1 MRKCVIFDLDGTL
14 TRSEEGIWNCVRYAA
29 EKLGFPVPDAA
40 TLRKFIGPPLGWSF
54 MEYMGMSE
62 EMANKAVS
70 TYRERYEAVGLFENR
85 VYPGIRR
92 LLRMLHRDGW
102 YIGIATGK
110 PQHSSERII
119 EHFGLNRYITKIVGP
134 KDGRGADKELL
145 IRQALPEDAGEAWMV
160 GDRRFDMEGAKKV
173 GIGAIGAGYG
183 YGSRE
188 ELMNSGCDVYC
199 ETVEDIIRHLCP
211 GEEAVPGAFLSI
223 EGMDGSGKTTQMAA
237 LSGGKA
243 LITACEKNAI
253 RADRLQFNLTRQ
265 GARAVNIMRQDARL
279 LDSLFKFDKI
289 LLDAPCS
296 GSGTLLLE
304 DGEPQRRMTAD
315 WLAKT
320 AKTQKVLLQKAL
332 SLLPKKHEMV
342 YSTCSVLQMENE
354 DIVQSAVSMG
364 ICEVVP
370 IEHPFLTDVP
380 LLPTKVDGVVCV
392 KPDERFE
399 GFFVAKLRRK

>member
-1 MRKCVIFDLDGTL
+1 MIPEV
-14 TRSEEGIWNCVRYAA
+14 
-29 EKLGFPVPDAA
+29 
-40 TLRKFIGPPLGWSF
+40 PPLLHERLEAQYGA
-54 MEYMGMSE
+54 EL
-62 EMANKAVS
+62 A
-70 TYRERYEAVGLFENR
+70 REIEAGYVRKRTTFRVNPLKGDREAV
-85 VYPGIRR
+85 
-92 LLRMLHRDGW
+92 LREIADA
-102 YIGIATGK
+102 GIATEPIAWYGDAFLL
-110 PQHSSERII
+110 P
-119 EHFGLNRYITKIVGP
+119 
-134 KDGRGADKELL
+134 DGNEEQLR
-145 IRQALPEDAGEAWMV
+145 ALPCYDAG
-160 GDRRFDMEGAKKV
+160 
-173 GIGAIGAGYG
+173 AIYLQSLSSMLPALVLAPKAG
-183 YGSRE
+183 
-188 ELMNSGCDVYC
+188 
-199 ETVEDIIRHLCP
+199 ETVLDMAAAP
-211 GEEAVPGAFLSI
+211 G
-223 EGMDGSGKTTQMAA
+223 GKTTQMAA

-253 RADRLQFNLTRQ
+253 RAVR
-265 GARAVNIMRQDARL
+265 
-279 LDSLFKFDKI
+279 
-289 LLDAPCS
+289 
-296 GSGTLLLE
+296 LLE

-370 IEHPFLTDVP
+370 IEHPLLTDVP

>member
-1 MRKCVIFDLDGTL
+1 MIPEV
-14 TRSEEGIWNCVRYAA
+14 
-29 EKLGFPVPDAA
+29 
-40 TLRKFIGPPLGWSF
+40 PPLLHERLEAQYGAELAREIEAGYVRKHTTF
-54 MEYMGMSE
+54 RVNPLKGDRD
-62 EMANKAVS
+62 AVL
-70 TYRERYEAVGLFENR
+70 REIA
-85 VYPGIRR
+85 
-92 LLRMLHRDGW
+92 DA
-102 YIGIATGK
+102 GIATE
-110 PQHSSERII
+110 PVAWYDDA
-119 EHFGLNRYITKIVGP
+119 FLLP
-134 KDGRGADKELL
+134 DGNEEQLR
-145 IRQALPEDAGEAWMV
+145 ALPCY
-160 GDRRFDMEGAKKV
+160 GA
-173 GIGAIGAGYG
+173 GAIYLQ
-183 YGSRE
+183 S
-188 ELMNSGCDVYC
+188 
-199 ETVEDIIRHLCP
+199 
-211 GEEAVPGAFLSI
+211 LS
-223 EGMDGSGKTTQMAA
+223 
-237 LSGGKA
+237 
-243 LITACEKNAI
+243 
-253 RADRLQFNLTRQ
+253 
-265 GARAVNIMRQDARL
+265 VNIMRQDARL

>member
-1 MRKCVIFDLDGTL
+1 MIVSPSIL
-14 TRSEEGIWNCVRYAA
+14 AA
-29 EKLGFPVPDAA
+29 DVLNLESAA
-40 TLRKFIGPPLGWSF
+40 
-54 MEYMGMSE
+54 
-62 EMANKAVS
+62 A
-70 TYRERYEAVGLFENR
+70 
-85 VYPGIRR
+85 
-92 LLRMLHRDGW
+92 RM
-102 YIGIATGK
+102 IAA
-110 PQHSSERII
+110 
-119 EHFGLNRYITKIVGP
+119 
-134 KDGRGADKELL
+134 GADW
-145 IRQALPEDAGEAWMV
+145 IHV
-160 GDRRFDMEGAKKV
+160 
-173 GIGAIGAGYG
+173 
-183 YGSRE
+183 
-188 ELMNSGCDVYC
+188 DV
-199 ETVEDIIRHLCP
+199 
-211 GEEAVPGAFLSI
+211 
-223 EGMDGSGKTTQMAA
+223 MDGHFVPNLSFSPSVVRA
-237 LSGGKA
+237 LHERFTIPLDVHLMLDQPEKYVEAFCRAGASS
-243 LITACEKNAI
+243 ITIHEEIA
-253 RADRLQFNLTRQ
+253 ADRLQFNLTRQ

-380 LLPTKVDGVVCV
+380 LLPTKVDRVVCV

>member
-1 MRKCVIFDLDGTL
+1 MIPEV
-14 TRSEEGIWNCVRYAA
+14 
-29 EKLGFPVPDAA
+29 
-40 TLRKFIGPPLGWSF
+40 PPLLHERLEAQYGAELAREIEVGYVRKRTTF
-54 MEYMGMSE
+54 RVNPLKGDRD
-62 EMANKAVS
+62 AVL
-70 TYRERYEAVGLFENR
+70 REIA
-85 VYPGIRR
+85 
-92 LLRMLHRDGW
+92 DA
-102 YIGIATGK
+102 GIATE
-110 PQHSSERII
+110 PIAWYDDA
-119 EHFGLNRYITKIVGP
+119 FLLP
-134 KDGRGADKELL
+134 DGNEEQLR
-145 IRQALPEDAGEAWMV
+145 ALPCYDAG
-160 GDRRFDMEGAKKV
+160 
-173 GIGAIGAGYG
+173 AIYLQSLSSMLPALVLAPKAG
-183 YGSRE
+183 
-188 ELMNSGCDVYC
+188 
-199 ETVEDIIRHLCP
+199 ETVLDMAAAP
-211 GEEAVPGAFLSI
+211 G
-223 EGMDGSGKTTQMAA
+223 GKTTQMAA
-237 LSGGKA
+237 LCGGKA
-243 LITACEKNAI
+243 LITACEKNTI

>member
-1 MRKCVIFDLDGTL
+1 MNLFKTKF
-14 TRSEEGIWNCVRYAA
+14 
-29 EKLGFPVPDAA
+29 DAA
-40 TLRKFIGPPLGWSF
+40 TIVLIP
-54 MEYMGMSE
+54 
-62 EMANKAVS
+62 AC
-70 TYRERYEAVGLFENR
+70 
-85 VYPGIRR
+85 
-92 LLRMLHRDGW
+92 
-102 YIGIATGK
+102 IGINYLGK
-110 PQHSSERII
+110 MFASLLKLPLWLDSIGTCIGGCLGGPII
-119 EHFGLNRYITKIVGP
+119 GGICGAANNLIYGLTAGDNIT
-134 KDGRGADKELL
+134 L
-145 IRQALPEDAGEAWMV
+145 IYALTSL
-160 GDRRFDMEGAKKV
+160 
-173 GIGAIGAGYG
+173 GIGLAAG
-183 YGSRE
+183 
-188 ELMNSGCDVYC
+188 
-199 ETVEDIIRHLCP
+199 I
-211 GEEAVPGAFLSI
+211 
-223 EGMDGSGKTTQMAA
+223 MAR
-237 LSGGKA
+237 LGFMKSFPKA

-253 RADRLQFNLTRQ
+253 RADRLQLNLTRQ

>member
-1 MRKCVIFDLDGTL
+1 MCDFDLDGTL

-62 EMANKAVS
+62 EMANKAVY

-92 LLRMLHRDGW
+92 LLRTLHRDGW

-110 PQHSSERII
+110 PQRSSERII

-199 ETVEDIIRHLCP
+199 ETVENIIRHLCP

-223 EGMDGSGKTTQMAA
+223 EGMDGSGKRRRWRQWRMRSTAGASRSSAA
-237 LSGGKA
+237 V
-243 LITACEKNAI
+243 NP
-253 RADRLQFNLTRQ
+253 ADAPSARRFARCCLTLKTRQ
-265 GARAVNIMRQDARL
+265 WTRRPRRFSTPRRAHSMCGR
-279 LDSLFKFDKI
+279 S
-289 LLDAPCS
+289 
-296 GSGTLLLE
+296 
-304 DGEPQRRMTAD
+304 
-315 WLAKT
+315 
-320 AKTQKVLLQKAL
+320 
-332 SLLPKKHEMV
+332 
-342 YSTCSVLQMENE
+342 
-354 DIVQSAVSMG
+354 SAQ
-364 ICEVVP
+364 P
-370 IEHPFLTDVP
+370 
-380 LLPTKVDGVVCV
+380 
-392 KPDERFE
+392 
-399 GFFVAKLRRK
+399 

>member
-62 EMANKAVS
+62 EMANKAVN

-110 PQHSSERII
+110 PQRSSERII

-315 WLAKT
+315 WLAKI

>member
-1 MRKCVIFDLDGTL
+1 MSASAR
-14 TRSEEGIWNCVRYAA
+14 RSASI
-29 EKLGFPVPDAA
+29 
-40 TLRKFIGPPLGWSF
+40 PLKGD
-54 MEYMGMSE
+54 
-62 EMANKAVS
+62 
-70 TYRERYEAVGLFENR
+70 REAV
-85 VYPGIRR
+85 
-92 LLRMLHRDGW
+92 LRETADA
-102 YIGIATGK
+102 GIAVE
-110 PQHSSERII
+110 PIAWYDDA
-119 EHFGLNRYITKIVGP
+119 FLLP
-134 KDGRGADKELL
+134 DGNEEQLR
-145 IRQALPEDAGEAWMV
+145 ALPCYDAG
-160 GDRRFDMEGAKKV
+160 
-173 GIGAIGAGYG
+173 AIYLQSLSSMLPALVLAPKAG
-183 YGSRE
+183 
-188 ELMNSGCDVYC
+188 
-199 ETVEDIIRHLCP
+199 ETVLDMAAAP
-211 GEEAVPGAFLSI
+211 G
-223 EGMDGSGKTTQMAA
+223 GKTTQMAA

-380 LLPTKVDGVVCV
+380 LLSTKVDGVVCV

-399 GFFVAKLRRK
+399 GFFVAKLRRM

>member
-1 MRKCVIFDLDGTL
+1 MIPEV
-14 TRSEEGIWNCVRYAA
+14 
-29 EKLGFPVPDAA
+29 
-40 TLRKFIGPPLGWSF
+40 PPLLHERLEAQYGA
-54 MEYMGMSE
+54 EL
-62 EMANKAVS
+62 A
-70 TYRERYEAVGLFENR
+70 REIEAGYVRKRTTFRVNPLKGDREAV
-85 VYPGIRR
+85 
-92 LLRMLHRDGW
+92 LREIADA
-102 YIGIATGK
+102 GIATE
-110 PQHSSERII
+110 PIAWYDDA
-119 EHFGLNRYITKIVGP
+119 FLLP
-134 KDGRGADKELL
+134 DGNEEQLC
-145 IRQALPEDAGEAWMV
+145 ALPCYDAG
-160 GDRRFDMEGAKKV
+160 
-173 GIGAIGAGYG
+173 AIYLQSLSSMLPALVLAPKAG
-183 YGSRE
+183 
-188 ELMNSGCDVYC
+188 
-199 ETVEDIIRHLCP
+199 ETVLDMAAAP
-211 GEEAVPGAFLSI
+211 G
-223 EGMDGSGKTTQMAA
+223 GKTTQMAA

-380 LLPTKVDGVVCV
+380 LLSTKVDGVVCV

>member
-92 LLRMLHRDGW
+92 LLRRLKRDGW

-110 PQHSSERII
+110 PQRSSERII

-199 ETVEDIIRHLCP
+199 ETVEDIIRYLCP

>member
-92 LLRMLHRDGW
+92 LLRTLHRDGW

-110 PQHSSERII
+110 PQRSSERII

-315 WLAKT
+315 WLEKT

>member
-1 MRKCVIFDLDGTL
+1 M
-14 TRSEEGIWNCVRYAA
+14 
-29 EKLGFPVPDAA
+29 
-40 TLRKFIGPPLGWSF
+40 
-54 MEYMGMSE
+54 
-62 EMANKAVS
+62 
-70 TYRERYEAVGLFENR
+70 
-85 VYPGIRR
+85 
-92 LLRMLHRDGW
+92 
-102 YIGIATGK
+102 
-110 PQHSSERII
+110 
-119 EHFGLNRYITKIVGP
+119 
-134 KDGRGADKELL
+134 
-145 IRQALPEDAGEAWMV
+145 
-160 GDRRFDMEGAKKV
+160 
-173 GIGAIGAGYG
+173 
-183 YGSRE
+183 
-188 ELMNSGCDVYC
+188 
-199 ETVEDIIRHLCP
+199 
-211 GEEAVPGAFLSI
+211 
-223 EGMDGSGKTTQMAA
+223 
-237 LSGGKA
+237 
-243 LITACEKNAI
+243 
-253 RADRLQFNLTRQ
+253 
-265 GARAVNIMRQDARL
+265 NIMRQDARL

-320 AKTQKVLLQKAL
+320 AKTQKMLLQKAL